1 MTKDMTERLKTA
13 LMEKGIAAT
22 WLDAAI
28 LAARLDNTLNS
39 FEEPAARNAGNLI
52 LRLIGDE

>member
-1 MTKDMTERLKTA
+1 MTERLQTA